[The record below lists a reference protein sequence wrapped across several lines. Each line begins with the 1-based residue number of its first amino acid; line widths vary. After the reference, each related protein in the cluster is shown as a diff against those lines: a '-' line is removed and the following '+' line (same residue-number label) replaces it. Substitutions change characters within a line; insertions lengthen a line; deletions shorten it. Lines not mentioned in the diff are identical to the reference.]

1 MSESET
7 TIGSDELDWEN
18 AQVHEGRQPGVV
30 VSVRLG
36 PAEAA
41 RLRGLA
47 DASGLTVSQVI
58 RQALAEFEPN
68 GAQHKERR
76 RLFVAA
82 FTYGGAMSSQQ
93 QSWRLVVPQP
103 EQTQLP
109 TEEDRERSVDPPTA
123 TEPIRVS
130 ERVMVAV

>member
-1 MSESET
+1 MSENET
-7 TIGSDELDWEN
+7 NIGSDELDWEN

-58 RQALAEFEPN
+58 RQALAEFEPK
-68 GAQHKERR
+68 GAQHTER

-82 FTYGGAMSSQQ
+82 FTYGGAMSAQQ
-93 QSWRLVVPQP
+93 QRWRLVGPQP
-103 EQTQLP
+103 GQTQLP

-123 TEPIRVS
+123 TEPTRVS
-130 ERVMVAV
+130 ERVTVPA